1 MNYEEIRF
9 INGTVHT
16 SSGYLLDH
24 TDSDTIVGYINSVK
38 YKSVVDHFIY
48 SAVFKRS
55 IADVSISNTSF
66 DDYIIS
72 SVVECRFY
80 KKYPVKWL
88 CRKCRCYIW

>member
-1 MNYEEIRF
+1 MQRF
-9 INGTVHT
+9 ITGTVHT
-16 SSGYLLDH
+16 CSGYLFDH